1 MDPNVKCSK
10 TDAQT
15 WLSTALTNLDTCR
28 AGFLDLGVK
37 DMVLPL
43 MSNNVSNLICN
54 TLAINKVPFN
64 YTPPEKDGFPSWVR
78 PGDRKLLQSSTPRDN
93 AVVAKDGSCNFRTI
107 KDAINAASGSGRENN
122 YSGSR
127 SVGGESTTFNS
138 ATVAAV
144 GDAFI
149 ARGIT
154 FRNTAGA
161 NNEQA
166 VALRSGSDLSVF
178 YQCSI
183 GEYGSGCFDFTAVH
197 MAWFSGQRLQE
208 QTSGSLLAPMTKKKG
223 EAANEESKKKSVSS
237 AVKSQKEKPV
247 VAKEVRSSKEEED
260 LLLDS
265 GDDSYYGGDSLSG
278 SLNSDDFE
286 SDFFDDGS
294 DRETEGGDGE
304 ASEDELIACHDG
316 SDDGEDGSDDEGSEG
331 REESDSSEDEVAP
344 RNTVGDV
351 PLEWYKDEKHIGYDI
366 TGKKITKKEKQ
377 DKLDSFLATMDDSKN
392 WRKIYDEYNDEEVEL
407 TKEESKLIRKMLK
420 GEAPH
425 ADFDPYA
432 PYVDWFNWDDD
443 AIHPLSSAPEPKRRF
458 IPSKWEAKKVVKYVR
473 AIRKGLIKFEEEP
486 NVYLLWGDDS
496 ASDQKSK
503 HLTYIPPPKL
513 KLPGHEESYNPP
525 SEFIPTEK
533 EKAAYEL
540 MYEEDRP
547 KFIPKRFTSLRS
559 IPAYENALKESS
571 DRCSD
576 LYLCPRVRKTRI
588 NIDPESLKPKLPSRK
603 DLKPYPNSCYLEY
616 KGHTGAVTSI
626 SPDCSGQWIASG
638 SADGSVRIWEVETG
652 RCLKV
657 WQFKE
662 PVKCVAWNP
671 LPDFPI
677 LAVAMGQDVIILN
690 TELGTD
696 EEQQRIEELLR
707 LGSLPELDESV
718 APIVSWHQDEG
729 IKIRHFKNVS
739 FVDWHPK
746 GDYLSAVMSAGET
759 RGVVIHQL
767 SVHKTQRLP
776 IKMRGLP
783 VCTLF
788 HPNHRGMFI
797 IATKKNVRVFNLQ
810 KKELAIKKLQT
821 GLREISSM
829 AIHPGGDNLIVGSK
843 EGKMCWFDMDLSSRP
858 YKTLKNHP
866 KDIRNVAFHRS
877 YPLFASC
884 SEDSTAY
891 VFHGKVYSDLNENP
905 LIVPL
910 EILRG
915 HSTSSSNR
923 GVLDCKFHPR
933 QPWLFTA
940 GADSVIKL
948 YCH

>member
-1 MDPNVKCSK
+1 
-10 TDAQT
+10 
-15 WLSTALTNLDTCR
+15 
-28 AGFLDLGVK
+28 
-37 DMVLPL
+37 
-43 MSNNVSNLICN
+43 
-54 TLAINKVPFN
+54 
-64 YTPPEKDGFPSWVR
+64 
-78 PGDRKLLQSSTPRDN
+78 
-93 AVVAKDGSCNFRTI
+93 
-107 KDAINAASGSGRENN
+107 
-122 YSGSR
+122 
-127 SVGGESTTFNS
+127 
-138 ATVAAV
+138 
-144 GDAFI
+144 
-149 ARGIT
+149 
-154 FRNTAGA
+154 
-161 NNEQA
+161 
-166 VALRSGSDLSVF
+166 
-178 YQCSI
+178 
-183 GEYGSGCFDFTAVH
+183 
-197 MAWFSGQRLQE
+197 
-208 QTSGSLLAPMTKKKG
+208 MTKKKSEG
-223 EAANEESKKKSVSS
+223 ANEDQTIETKKKSVS
-237 AVKSQKEKPV
+237 AVKSSQKEKPV
-247 VAKEVRSSKEEED
+247 VAKQVKSSKEEEEEED

-265 GDDSYYGGDSLSG
+265 ATDSDYDGDSLSG
-278 SLNSDDFE
+278 SLNSDDFD
-286 SDFFDDGS
+286 SDVFDSEDDAS
-294 DRETEGGDGE
+294 QRETEGGDDKDS
-304 ASEDELIACHDG
+304 SEDELELHGHDG
-316 SDDGEDGSDDEGSEG
+316 SDDDDDDDEGEQVDSENGEEEDGSDEGSVE
-331 REESDSSEDEVAP
+331 REVAEESDSSEDEVAP

-377 DKLDSFLATMDDSKN
+377 DKLDSFLANMDDSKN

-407 TKEESKLIRKMLK
+407 TKEESKLIRRMLK

-432 PYVDWFNWDDD
+432 PYVDWFKWDD

-473 AIRKGLIKFEEEP
+473 AIRKGLIKFDKPEEEP

-513 KLPGHEESYNPP
+513 KLPGHEESYNP
-525 SEFIPTEK
+525 SLEYIPTEE

-559 IPAYENALKESS
+559 IPAYENALKESF
-571 DRCSD
+571 DRCLD
-576 LYLCPRVRKTRI
+576 LYLCPRVRKKRI

-603 DLKPYPNSCYLEY
+603 DLRPYPNSCYLEY
-616 KGHTGAVTSI
+616 KGHTGAVTSV

-657 WQFKE
+657 WLFKE

-677 LAVAMGQDVIILN
+677 LAVAIGQVLVILN

-696 EEQQRIEELLR
+696 EEQQKIEELLR
-707 LGSLPELDESV
+707 LGNLPEQDEAV
-718 APIVSWHQDEG
+718 AAIVSWLPDETYGG
-729 IKIRHFKNVS
+729 IKIKHFKNIS
-739 FVDWHPK
+739 YVDWHPR

-767 SVHKTQRLP
+767 SMHKTQRLP

-788 HPNHRGMFI
+788 HPTHRGMFI

-810 KKELAIKKLQT
+810 KRELAIKKLET

-843 EGKMCWFDMDLSSRP
+843 EGKMCWFDMDLSSKP

-866 KDIRNVAFHRS
+866 KDITNVAFHRS

-915 HSTSSSNR
+915 HSTSSNR

>member
-1 MDPNVKCSK
+1 
-10 TDAQT
+10 
-15 WLSTALTNLDTCR
+15 
-28 AGFLDLGVK
+28 
-37 DMVLPL
+37 
-43 MSNNVSNLICN
+43 
-54 TLAINKVPFN
+54 
-64 YTPPEKDGFPSWVR
+64 
-78 PGDRKLLQSSTPRDN
+78 
-93 AVVAKDGSCNFRTI
+93 
-107 KDAINAASGSGRENN
+107 
-122 YSGSR
+122 
-127 SVGGESTTFNS
+127 
-138 ATVAAV
+138 
-144 GDAFI
+144 
-149 ARGIT
+149 
-154 FRNTAGA
+154 
-161 NNEQA
+161 
-166 VALRSGSDLSVF
+166 
-178 YQCSI
+178 
-183 GEYGSGCFDFTAVH
+183 
-197 MAWFSGQRLQE
+197 
-208 QTSGSLLAPMTKKKG
+208 MTKKKS
-223 EAANEESKKKSVSS
+223 EAANKDQTIETKKKSVSS
-237 AVKSQKEKPV
+237 ALKSQKEKPV
-247 VAKEVRSSKEEED
+247 VAKQVKSLKEEED

-265 GDDSYYGGDSLSG
+265 DSGADSDYDGDSLSG
-278 SLNSDDFE
+278 SLNSDDFD
-286 SDFFDDGS
+286 SDIFDSEDDAS
-294 DRETEGGDGE
+294 DKDTEGGDGE
-304 ASEDELIACHDG
+304 ESEDELHGHVG
-316 SDDGEDGSDDEGSEG
+316 SDDDEGKQVDSEDGEEEDGSDDEGSEE
-331 REESDSSEDEVAP
+331 REVAEESDSSEDEVAP

-351 PLEWYKDEKHIGYDI
+351 PLEWYRDEKHIGYDI

-407 TKEESKLIRKMLK
+407 TKEESKLIRRMLK

-432 PYVDWFNWDDD
+432 PYVDWFKWDD

-473 AIRKGLIKFEEEP
+473 AIRKGLIKFDKPEEEP

-496 ASDQKSK
+496 TSDQKSK

-513 KLPGHEESYNPP
+513 KLPGHEESYNP
-525 SEFIPTEK
+525 SLEYIPTE
-533 EKAAYEL
+533 EEIAAYEL
-540 MYEEDRP
+540 MFEEDRP

-559 IPAYENALKESS
+559 IPAYENALKELFA
-571 DRCSD
+571 RCLD
-576 LYLCPRVRKTRI
+576 LYLCPRVRKKRI

-603 DLKPYPNSCYLEY
+603 DLRPYPNSCYLEY
-616 KGHTGAVTSI
+616 KGHTGAVTSL

-677 LAVAMGQDVIILN
+677 LAVAMGQDLVILN

-696 EEQQRIEELLR
+696 EEQQKIEELLR
-707 LGSLPELDESV
+707 LGSLPELDES
-718 APIVSWHQDEG
+718 AAAIVSWHQDETFGG

-739 FVDWHPK
+739 FVDWHPR

-788 HPNHRGMFI
+788 HPHHRGMFI

-810 KKELAIKKLQT
+810 KKELPIKKLET

-843 EGKMCWFDMDLSSRP
+843 EGKMCWFDMDLSSKP

-866 KDIRNVAFHRS
+866 KDITNVAFHRS